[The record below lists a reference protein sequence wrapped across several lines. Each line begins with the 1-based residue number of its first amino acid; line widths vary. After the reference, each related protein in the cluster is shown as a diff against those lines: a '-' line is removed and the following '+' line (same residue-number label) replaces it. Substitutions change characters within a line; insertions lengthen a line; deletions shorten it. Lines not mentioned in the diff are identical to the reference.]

1 MVCALQLSISGA
13 ADTVHYRSRMS
24 DGHFV
29 FPARILNEDE
39 TTRHGIWPLALF
51 HFFGHDMIFAEIL
64 LTTVDML
71 GQIGLIHLINQS
83 FCHS

>member
-1 MVCALQLSISGA
+1 
-13 ADTVHYRSRMS
+13 MS

-71 GQIGLIHLINQS
+71 GQIGLIHLINKS